1 VDGEKIDVQ
10 GFDGVN
16 IHDDV
21 MMLPFGEV
29 SPVSF
34 KLDTSKKPKQITVII
49 KSLGTDA
56 KMNGIYWLDGDDL
69 QFCFADK
76 GEDIPP
82 PKDFVSK
89 PGSGHRLFICKRLK
103 PPKVEKK
110 ETKANDPVPDYSVP
124 VANQPPVA
132 VDAGFP
138 RPAWDKKPAQKRI
151 FEDVARKVGMKEM
164 DIFMFAEA
172 WHGGARGQRFDE
184 VARRFG
190 MKDKEIETLR
200 EALLKAA
207 MEGTDP

>member
-1 VDGEKIDVQ
+1 MQGQWQLVDGVVDGEKIDVE
-10 GFDGVN
+10 GFGSIT
-16 IHDDV
+16 IHDNI
-21 MMLPFGEV
+21 MTLPFGEV

-110 ETKANDPVPDYSVP
+110 ETKANESGLDYRLPHGSPVALDFGFPINKVPVENKQPFKVGGDFIFLNSLEYQIPIKANDFSFWVGFFGHSLEYQLPIKANDYSFWV
-124 VANQPPVA
+124 
-132 VDAGFP
+132 GF
-138 RPAWDKKPAQKRI
+138 
-151 FEDVARKVGMKEM
+151 
-164 DIFMFAEA
+164 
-172 WHGGARGQRFDE
+172 
-184 VARRFG
+184 FG
-190 MKDKEIETLR
+190 H
-200 EALLKAA
+200 
-207 MEGTDP
+207 